1 MFKTID
7 WERKLLEERENE
19 LDLLETM
26 LDQGKSIEEIMES
39 THVDAHTVVMR
50 MLDLGVMPSDIF
62 W

>member
-7 WERKLLEERENE
+7 WEKKILEEREME
-19 LDLLETM
+19 LDELETM
-26 LDQGKSIEEIMES
+26 LDQGKTVEEILES
-39 THVDAHTVVMR
+39 THVDAHTIMMR